1 MGGDKRKQLTQ
12 YVMSILMVA
21 AALVLSHF
29 LWPYADRTTATLF
42 LAAIM
47 LSAYYWGLGP
57 GILATIIS
65 VGLIDY
71 YFVPPFYRFELN
83 LSTFL
88 RAGMFTTLATL
99 VSWLNDSRRQ
109 LMVNLRERDQ
119 EREGLIAQINAFNV
133 QLTEDINDK
142 TRKLNSANSELLVAQ
157 QRLAHAE
164 KMEIVGQ
171 LAASLAHE
179 IGTPLNAIAGHMQ
192 LLGRSHPG
200 DSDTQRRIQ
209 IINKQLDFI
218 VSIVKSLL
226 ERTHK
231 RAPVICPI
239 DLNSLLK
246 DLFLLVAPM
255 LEQHS
260 VLYALMPDYDLPLV
274 AADQDKLQQVLLNL
288 INNSLDAMPDGGKIT
303 IATSYNRNMSRAVV
317 EFFDSGIGIQTE
329 MIEQIFEPMWTT
341 KSTGSGFGLSIV
353 REIISE
359 HGGEIEPVQVPGRGA
374 CFVFSLP
381 LYATES
387 DFVDTEVAISAVQ
400 N

>member
-1 MGGDKRKQLTQ
+1 MAGDIRKQLPQ
-12 YVMSILMVA
+12 YVMSILLVA

-29 LWPYADRTTATLF
+29 LWPYTDRTSATLF

-47 LSAYYWGLGP
+47 LSAYFWGLGP
-57 GILATIIS
+57 GILATVIS

-71 YFVPPFYRFELN
+71 YFVPPFYRFELSV
-83 LSTFL
+83 STLL
-88 RAGMFTTLATL
+88 RAGMFTTVATL

-109 LMVNLRERDQ
+109 LMVSLRERDQ
-119 EREGLIAQINAFNV
+119 ERERLIAQINAFNI

-142 TRKLNSANSELLVAQ
+142 TRKLNAANSELLFAQ
-157 QRLAHAE
+157 QRLARAE

-200 DSDTQRRIQ
+200 DTDTQRRIQ

-218 VSIVKSLL
+218 VSIVRSLL

-231 RAPVICPI
+231 RAPVIRPT
-239 DLNSLLK
+239 DLNRLLK
-246 DLFLLVAPM
+246 DLFLIVAPM

-260 VLYALMPDYDLPLV
+260 VLYDLALDHDLPLI
-274 AADQDKLQQVLLNL
+274 AADRDKLQQVLLNL
-288 INNSLDAMPDGGKIT
+288 INNSLDAMPDGGMIT
-303 IATSYNRNMSRAVV
+303 IATRYDRNRGRAAV
-317 EFFDSGIGIQTE
+317 EFFDSGTGIEAE

-359 HGGEIEPVQVPGRGA
+359 HGGVIEPVQVPGRGA
-374 CFVFSLP
+374 CFLFSLP

-387 DFVDTEVAISAVQ
+387 AFVDTEVAIIAAQ